1 MMKFSVIVPTYNSE
15 KYITE
20 LLNSLAKQ
28 DFPKTEFEVVVVDDC
43 STDQTLQIVEKYRN
57 KLNLKVSQLETNS
70 GGPGKPRNVALKQA
84 EGEFVLFVD
93 SDDYIN
99 KETLKDAAAFIDEH
113 HSDVLLIKMKGV
125 NGRGVPQSM
134 FKETAP
140 EVTLL
145 NSRIIY
151 TLSPTKIYRTA
162 LLKDNDIYFPEEL
175 KSAEDQL
182 FTMKAYLNANRISV
196 LSDKAYYCAT
206 KREGEHMSSAYV
218 SPEDFYEVMR
228 LIAVEILNADLEEAH
243 KDQILAEFLNR
254 HFSFSRTNGFS
265 LKVKLEDQPQWIN
278 ALGDFIQA
286 VPERVDAL
294 VMSKLRPLLHYTR
307 AKDIDNYRTV
317 EESYR
322 QGQYYRFDIVD
333 GKLNIQFNEGE
344 PYFEGIDIAKPKVK
358 MTAFKFDNHKIVTEL
373 TLNEFMIG
381 EGHYDVRLKLH
392 SRNKKHTM
400 YVPLSVNANKQ
411 YRFNIMLE
419 DIKAYLPKE
428 KIWDVFLEVQIGT
441 EVFEV
446 RVGNQRNKYA
456 YTAETSALIHLN
468 NDFYRL
474 TPYFTKDFNN
484 ISLYFTAITLTDSIS
499 MKLKGKNKIILTGLD
514 RGYVF
519 EEGMASVVLKDDMVM
534 GMLSQTS
541 ENEVQILLSKDI
553 KKRDFK
559 NIVKLNTAHITYP
572 LNK

>member
-196 LSDKAYYCAT
+196 LSDKAYYYAT

-265 LKVKLEDQPQWIN
+265 LKVKLEEQPQWIN

-294 VMSKLRPLLHYTR
+294 VTSKLRPLLHYAR

-519 EEGMASVVLKDDMVM
+519 EEGMASVVLKDDMIM

-541 ENEVQILLSKDI
+541 ENEVEILLSKDI

-559 NIVKLNTAHITYP
+559 NIVKLNTAHMTYS
-572 LNK
+572 LK

>member
-99 KETLKDAAAFIDEH
+99 KETLKDAVAFIDEH

-196 LSDKAYYCAT
+196 LSDKAYYYAT

-265 LKVKLEDQPQWIN
+265 LKVKLEEQPQWIN

-286 VPERVDAL
+286 VPERVDVL
-294 VMSKLRPLLHYTR
+294 VMSKLRPLLHYAR

-519 EEGMASVVLKDDMVM
+519 EEGMASVVLKDDMIM

-541 ENEVQILLSKDI
+541 ENEVEILLSKDI

-559 NIVKLNTAHITYP
+559 NIVKLNTAHMTYS
-572 LNK
+572 LK

>member
-151 TLSPTKIYRTA
+151 TLSPTKIYRTT

-196 LSDKAYYCAT
+196 LSDKAYYYAT

-294 VMSKLRPLLHYTR
+294 VMSKLRPLLHYER

-499 MKLKGKNKIILTGLD
+499 LKLKGKNKIILTGLD
-514 RGYVF
+514 LGYVF
-519 EEGMASVVLKDDMVM
+519 EEGMASVVLKDDMIM

-541 ENEVQILLSKDI
+541 ENEVEILLSKDI

-559 NIVKLNTAHITYP
+559 NIVKLNTAHMTYS
-572 LNK
+572 LK

>member
-196 LSDKAYYCAT
+196 LSDKAYYYAT

-286 VPERVDAL
+286 VPERVDTL
-294 VMSKLRPLLHYTR
+294 VMSKLRPLLHYAR

-519 EEGMASVVLKDDMVM
+519 EEGMASVVLKDDMIM

-541 ENEVQILLSKDI
+541 ENEVEILLSKDI

-559 NIVKLNTAHITYP
+559 NIVKLNTVHMTYS
-572 LNK
+572 LK

>member
-196 LSDKAYYCAT
+196 LSDKAYYYAT
-206 KREGEHMSSAYV
+206 KREEHMSSAYV

-265 LKVKLEDQPQWIN
+265 LKVKLEEQPQWIN

-294 VMSKLRPLLHYTR
+294 VMSKLRPLLHYAR

-519 EEGMASVVLKDDMVM
+519 EEGMASVVLKDDMIM

-541 ENEVQILLSKDI
+541 ENEVEILLSKDI

-559 NIVKLNTAHITYP
+559 NIVKLNTAHMTYS
-572 LNK
+572 LK

>member
-196 LSDKAYYCAT
+196 LSDKAYYYAT

-243 KDQILAEFLNR
+243 KNQILAEFLNR

-294 VMSKLRPLLHYTR
+294 VMSKLRSLLHYAR

-344 PYFEGIDIAKPKVK
+344 PYFKGIDIAKPKVK

-499 MKLKGKNKIILTGLD
+499 LKLKGKNKIILTGLD

>member
-196 LSDKAYYCAT
+196 LSDKAYYYAT

-265 LKVKLEDQPQWIN
+265 LKVKLEEQPQWIN

-294 VMSKLRPLLHYTR
+294 VMSKLRPLLHYAR

-392 SRNKKHTM
+392 SRNKKHTIM

-519 EEGMASVVLKDDMVM
+519 EEGMASVVLKDDMIM

-541 ENEVQILLSKDI
+541 ENEVEILLSKDI

-559 NIVKLNTAHITYP
+559 NIVKLNTAHMTYS
-572 LNK
+572 LK

>member
-15 KYITE
+15 KYMTE

-196 LSDKAYYCAT
+196 LSDKAYYYAT

-294 VMSKLRPLLHYTR
+294 VMSKLRPLLHYAR

-392 SRNKKHTM
+392 SRNKKH
-400 YVPLSVNANKQ
+400 VPLSVNANKQ

-499 MKLKGKNKIILTGLD
+499 LKLKGKNKIILTGLD

-519 EEGMASVVLKDDMVM
+519 EAGMASVVLKDDMIM

-541 ENEVQILLSKDI
+541 ENEVEILLSKDI

-559 NIVKLNTAHITYP
+559 NIVKLNTAHMTYS
-572 LNK
+572 LK